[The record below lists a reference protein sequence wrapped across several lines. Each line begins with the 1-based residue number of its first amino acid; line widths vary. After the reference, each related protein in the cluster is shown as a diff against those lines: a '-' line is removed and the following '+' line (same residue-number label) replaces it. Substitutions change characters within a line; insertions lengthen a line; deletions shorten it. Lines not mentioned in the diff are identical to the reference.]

1 MEKLRIIAGLMQ
13 KGPQNIKT
21 TKGRTRGDS
30 ASEISVSISIHKDC
44 KTVRMTWAFLPQI
57 EATNNSFLHRIRH
70 RGKKIELTCVRY
82 CPLHVKEV

>member
-30 ASEISVSISIHKDC
+30 ASEISVSISIHRNGSNEMGIF
-44 KTVRMTWAFLPQI
+44 TS
-57 EATNNSFLHRIRH
+57 EATNN
-70 RGKKIELTCVRY
+70 Y
-82 CPLHVKEV
+82 C